1 MDKLFVYGTLKR
13 GGRLHGCLKH
23 QQFLGE
29 AITPPKY
36 DLIGGYGFPFLV
48 KGEYRVKGELYEVS
62 EEMWPLL
69 DDVEGVPQLYL
80 RELVEVLPLGIYN
93 IPPDDG
99 NVWGYVSNMEHKRLS
114 SEGLFV
120 DHDNMTKE
128 WINVG

>member
-13 GGRLHGCLKH
+13 GGSLHGCLKH
-23 QQFLGE
+23 QQFLGVV
-29 AITPPKY
+29 ITTPTY
-36 DLIGGYGFPFLV
+36 DLIGGYGFPFLIR
-48 KGEYRVKGELYEVS
+48 GDYRVKGELYSIS

-80 RELVEVLPLGIYN
+80 RELVEVLPY
-93 IPPDDG
+93 PDDG

-120 DHDNMTKE
+120 DHDNMIKE
-128 WINVG
+128 WINAG